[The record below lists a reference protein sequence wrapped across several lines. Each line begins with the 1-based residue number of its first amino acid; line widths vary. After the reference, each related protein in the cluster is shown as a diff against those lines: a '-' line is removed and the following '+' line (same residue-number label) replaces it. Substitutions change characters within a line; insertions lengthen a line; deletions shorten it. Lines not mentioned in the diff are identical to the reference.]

1 MSMNHLMVSL
11 TGVCD
16 CAEDKRVG
24 RDGRDERRGGPLGA
38 SQVRHLLALPV
49 RPPARQ
55 PARPPA
61 RPVLKLRAAWCV
73 LVLKLRAACCVL
85 QQDAAYMLVDDP
97 VVVRPG
103 TVAPRPGQRTARLAA
118 CSPS

>member
-1 MSMNHLMVSL
+1 MSTNHLMASL
-11 TGVCD
+11 TGVCE
-16 CAEDKRVG
+16 CAEDRRVG

-38 SQVRHLLALPV
+38 SQVRHLLAP
-49 RPPARQ
+49 

-103 TVAPRPGQRTARLAA
+103 TVAPRLGKRTARLAA
-118 CSPS
+118 GSPS